1 MFSHFFIDR
10 PILSSVI
17 SIVIVIAGLVA
28 MVNLPIAQYPEITPK
43 QIQVTTTYPG
53 ASAEVVSQNVAAPIE
68 QQVNGADDMLYMY
81 STSSSTGNLTLN
93 VFFDIA
99 RDPDL
104 AQVDVQNR
112 VSLALPQLPEEVTR
126 QGVSVKKVSS
136 TFLMVIA
143 VYSPD
148 ERYDNT
154 YVGNYTNLYV
164 LEAIKR
170 IPGANQSSILGV
182 PDYAMR
188 LWVKPD
194 RMAQLKITTQ
204 DIVNAV
210 KAQNEQFAVG
220 RIGQPPTEDE
230 VVMTFPV
237 TTKGRLTT
245 PEEFEEI
252 ILRTGSEGASIVKL
266 KDIGRAE
273 LGSKEYNVR
282 TQLNGKDATL
292 IAVYQQPG
300 SNSLEV
306 SRQVTQLLEEMKK
319 SFPDGM
325 DYKISL
331 DTTKFVE
338 ASIHEVVR
346 TFFEASVLV
355 ILVVLVFL
363 GTLRATLIPLVAVP
377 VSVIGAFI
385 GMTLLGFSINMLT
398 LFGLILAIGIVVDDA
413 IVVMENVERNM
424 NEFGLSPRDAARRA
438 MVEVTGPV
446 IATTL
451 VVLAVFIPVA
461 FMGGITGELYKQFAI
476 TIAISVGF
484 SSVVALTLAP
494 AMTVLL
500 LRPGQ
505 TKTGF
510 FRWFDRLFDRF
521 NLSYASGVTFFMKRI
536 FLSLVLFGSL
546 VFGTWWFFDRIPTS
560 FVPAEDQGYLFGVYM
575 LPDAAS
581 LDRTSNVGRQ
591 VEQIMSAQPGV
602 RDVATVDGYSLLDNQ
617 FKTNNGTIFV
627 ALDDFEE
634 REEPQLV
641 AEAIVAQTGAKMA
654 GIKEGIAMPIN
665 PPPIPGLGST
675 GGFEFWVQN
684 QGDGSYQQLGEVT
697 RMFIEKAK
705 ERPELGTLAATIN
718 PNSQQLLVDLDR
730 EKAETLGVPIQ
741 DVYDALQTLFG
752 SIYVSQFNKFSR
764 LWQVIIQAESAYR
777 TQPDDIN
784 QVYVRNRSGNMVP
797 LASIVTTRY
806 VSGPDLVTRFNNFP
820 AAKITG
826 DPAPG
831 YSSGQALNA
840 MEELAKEVFP
850 PGYGFEW
857 SGQAFEEKQSG
868 GASAVVF
875 VFGMIMVFLILAAQY
890 ERWSLPFAIILSI
903 PFALFGALGAIFL
916 RGINN
921 DVYFQIGMVTLIAL
935 AAKNAILIVEFA
947 IQKSNEGLAPFEAAL
962 EAARLR
968 LRPICMTAFSFI
980 LGCVPLAIATG
991 ASAKSR
997 HSIGTGVI
1005 GGMLGA
1011 TMIAIF
1017 FIPLFYYL
1025 LQTLSEKALKKNK
1038 DKSDEQ

>member
-1 MFSHFFIDR
+1 MFSHIFIDR

-28 MVNLPIAQYPEITPK
+28 MVNLPIAQYPEIAPK

-68 QQVNGADDMLYMY
+68 EQVNGADDMLYMY

-93 VFFDIA
+93 VFFDIG

-112 VSLALPQLPEEVTR
+112 VSLALPQLPEIVTK

-143 VYSPD
+143 VYAPD
-148 ERYDNT
+148 GRYDNT

-170 IPGANQSSILGV
+170 ISGANQSSIFGV

-220 RIGQPPTEDE
+220 RIGQPPTEE
-230 VVMTFPV
+230 EMVMTFPV

-245 PEEFEEI
+245 PQEFEDI

-306 SRQVTQLLEEMKK
+306 SRQVTQLLEELKK
-319 SFPDGM
+319 NFPDGM

-338 ASIHEVVR
+338 ASIHEVIK
-346 TFFEASVLV
+346 TFFEASILV

-385 GMTLLGFSINMLT
+385 GMMLLGFSINMLT

-494 AMTVLL
+494 AMTVILL
-500 LRPGQ
+500 KPGQ
-505 TKTGF
+505 KKTGF
-510 FRWFDRLFDRF
+510 FRWFDGIFDRF
-521 NLSYASGVTFFMKRI
+521 NMKYTTGVKFFMKRI
-536 FLSLVLFGSL
+536 FLSSL
-546 VFGTWWFFDRIPTS
+546 VFGSIILGTWWFFDRIPTS
-560 FVPAEDQGYLFGVYM
+560 FVPAEDQGYLFGIYM

-581 LDRTSNVGRQ
+581 LDRTSDMGRQ
-591 VEQIMSAQPGV
+591 VKKIMSAQPGV
-602 RDVATVDGYSLLDNQ
+602 RDVATVDGYSLLDSQ

-627 ALDDFEE
+627 SLDDFSE
-634 REEPQLV
+634 REEPDLV
-641 AEAIVAQTGAKMA
+641 AEAIVAKTRAKMA
-654 GIKEGIAMPIN
+654 QIKEGIAMPIN

-675 GGFEFWVQN
+675 GGFEFWVQS

-697 RMFIEKAK
+697 RMLIEKAK
-705 ERPELGTLAATIN
+705 ERPELGTLTSTIN

-764 LWQVIIQAESAYR
+764 LWQVIVQAESSYR
-777 TQPDDIN
+777 TRPEDIN

-797 LASIVTTRY
+797 LSSIVTTSY

-826 DPAPG
+826 NPAPG

-840 MEELAKEVFP
+840 MENLAKEVFP

-875 VFGMIMVFLILAAQY
+875 VFGMILVFLILAAQY

-903 PFALFGALGAIFL
+903 PFALFGALGAIFM

-947 IQKSNEGLAPFEAAL
+947 IQKSKEGLPPFEAAL

-980 LGCVPLAIATG
+980 LGCIPLAIATG

-1011 TMIAIF
+1011 TIIAIF

-1025 LQTLSEKALKKNK
+1025 LQTLSDKAMKKK
-1038 DKSDEQ
+1038 EEEPDE

>member
-1 MFSHFFIDR
+1 MFIDR

-28 MVNLPIAQYPEITPK
+28 MVNLPIAQYPEITPR
-43 QIQVTTTYPG
+43 QVQVTTAYPG
-53 ASAEVVSQNVAAPIE
+53 ASADVVSENVAAPIE

-81 STSSSTGNLTLN
+81 STSSSTGNMTLN
-93 VFFDIA
+93 IFFDLS

-112 VSLALPQLPEEVTR
+112 VNLAMPQLPEVVTR

-143 VYSPD
+143 VFSPD
-148 ERYDNT
+148 GRYDNT
-154 YVGNYTNLYV
+154 YVGNYTNLYI
-164 LEAIKR
+164 LDAIKR
-170 IPGANQSSILGV
+170 IPGANQSSILGI

-194 RMAQLKITTQ
+194 RMAELGITAQ
-204 DIVNAV
+204 DVIQAV

-220 RIGQPPTEDE
+220 RIGQPPNEEE
-230 VVMTFPV
+230 VVLTFPV
-237 TTKGRLTT
+237 TTQGRLTT

-252 ILRTGSEGASIVKL
+252 ILRTGTEGASIVKL

-273 LGSKEYNVR
+273 LGSKEYNV
-282 TQLNGKDATL
+282 TTNLNKMPATL

-300 SNSLEV
+300 SNALEV
-306 SRQVTQLLEEMKK
+306 SRSITALLEDMKQ
-319 SFPDGM
+319 SFPDGI
-325 DYKISL
+325 DYKVSL

-338 ASIHEVVR
+338 ASIQEVVR
-346 TFFEASVLV
+346 TFFEAAVLV

-363 GTLRATLIPLVAVP
+363 GTLRATLIPLLAVP

-385 GMTLLGFSINMLT
+385 GMILLGFSINMLT

-451 VVLAVFIPVA
+451 VVLAVFVPVG
-461 FMGGITGELYKQFAI
+461 FMGGVTGELYKQFAI

-494 AMTVLL
+494 AMTVILL
-500 LRPGQ
+500 KPGQ
-505 TKTGF
+505 VKTGF
-510 FRWFDRLFDRF
+510 FQWFDKKFDKV
-521 NLSYASGVTFFMKRI
+521 NLWYT
-536 FLSLVLFGSL
+536 SLVKYFLDNKTVSAA
-546 VFGTWWFFDRIPTS
+546 VFGVSIIGSWWMFQTIPTS
-560 FVPAEDQGYLFGVYM
+560 FVPQEDQGYLFGVYM
-575 LPDAAS
+575 LPDASS
-581 LDRTSNVGRQ
+581 LDRTANVGRK
-591 VEQIMSAQPGV
+591 VEQIFLDQPGV
-602 RDVATVDGYSLLDNQ
+602 RDVATANGFSLLDSQ
-617 FKTNNGTIFV
+617 IKTNTGVAFI
-627 ALDDFEE
+627 ALDDYEE
-634 REEPQLV
+634 RQDPKLQ
-641 AEAIVAQTGAKMA
+641 AEHILQATGRKLSQ
-654 GIKEGIAMPIN
+654 IKEGVAFPLN

-675 GGFEFWVQN
+675 GGFEFWVQS
-684 QGDGSYQQLGEVT
+684 QGSGTYAQLGEVVQ
-697 RMFIEKAK
+697 RVIEKAK
-705 ERPELGTLAATIN
+705 ERDELGTLTATIN
-718 PNSQQLLVDLDR
+718 TTSQQLFVNLDR
-730 EKAETLGVPIQ
+730 EKAETYGVPIR
-741 DVYDALQTLFG
+741 DVYDTLQTLFG
-752 SIYVSQFNKFSR
+752 SIYVSQFSKFSR
-764 LWQVIIQAESAYR
+764 LWQVIVQAESEYR
-777 TQPDDIN
+777 TKPEDIN
-784 QVYVRNRSGNMVP
+784 QVFVRNKNNQMVP
-797 LASIVTTRY
+797 LSSLVTMSY
-806 VSGPDLVTRFNNFP
+806 ISGPDLVTRFNNFP
-820 AAKITG
+820 SAKITG
-826 DPAPG
+826 SPAPG
-831 YSSGQALNA
+831 YSTGQALA
-840 MEELAKEVFP
+840 AIEEVAAEVFP
-850 PGYGFEW
+850 PGYSHAW
-857 SGQAFEEKQSG
+857 SGQAFEEKKSG
-868 GASAVVF
+868 GTSTVVF

-890 ERWSLPFAIILSI
+890 EKWSMPFAILLAL
-903 PFALFGALGAIFL
+903 PFALFGALGAIWL

-947 IQKSNEGLAPFEAAL
+947 IQQYNEGKSTYEAAI

-1005 GGMLGA
+1005 GGMMGA
-1011 TMIAIF
+1011 TLIAIF

-1025 LQTLSEKALKKNK
+1025 LQELSDRALKKHK
-1038 DKSDEQ
+1038 EQAVEQ